1 MILDLNTDCIYSHIN
16 KTSTYE
22 DPRKWG
28 SAEAEE
34 IPEPREI
41 HLERHPELG
50 FGFVA
55 GSEKPVIVRWVATL
69 LQAIDCDKHKYQK
82 WRDL

>member
-1 MILDLNTDCIYSHIN
+1 MIKISQPQLRIIIFSHIN

-28 SAEAEE
+28 ATESEDV
-34 IPEPREI
+34 PEPRDVT
-41 HLERHPELG
+41 LERHPELG

-55 GSEKPVIVRWVATL
+55 GSERPVIVR
-69 LQAIDCDKHKYQK
+69 
-82 WRDL
+82 